1 MENFRRLMR
10 GWLGKVLLVLFLTPL
25 ALTGVEY
32 YFSGG
37 QGQYAAKVNGQNI
50 SQTELDQLFN
60 QHRSAY
66 LQMAQGDGSALNDQ
80 IIREQA
86 QDQLIDQQ
94 LLLQHARKL
103 GINFS
108 DAQLAELVRQMP
120 VFRDENG
127 QFSQSRFEQL
137 LKAQNLSVEQLLAS
151 ERQQAVLTY
160 MNNIIS
166 TTVPYSSQ
174 AQQQLLA
181 MLGQERVAHLAE
193 IDLNQFAQNFTATD
207 EQAKAYYEQNQ
218 KKLAVPATLDVSFVV
233 ASAKQLAQQTQV
245 TEEEVQAQY
254 QSYVAANSK
263 DAKREVSHILL
274 TTEQR
279 SAEQAEA
286 LIKEIQDKMK
296 AGGNFDALAKQYS
309 DDSVSK
315 SKGGKIDEY
324 NVGIFGDDFDRA
336 VVSLSKGQISAPVK
350 TQYGYHLIRL
360 DQIEGQIA
368 VKSFD
373 EMKNQMIDLA
383 KKAKVANQFVEAVN
397 KANDDALQ
405 SDSLQPIAE
414 QFKTEIQ
421 TVKGLSQKTAHAMLS
436 QPAVRSKLFSPEI
449 AQGDRNVS
457 TAINLPNDEVLWFKV
472 NQYHAEKVPSFAE
485 AKSQVL
491 QLMKRDEQIKQ
502 AQASIA
508 ETLKKLASQP
518 AQTALEGS
526 SLKFHSIGAV
536 PRNGGVVNKAIEQ
549 AIFSVAEPK
558 AGHWSMNTANVG
570 DKLYVIGVSAVQLN
584 PQFGQLTAEQ
594 TAQIVNNLD
603 RRGDVIMND
612 YLAYLRSTA
621 KIKLS
626 EQNSTASH

>member
-279 SAEQAEA
+279 SAEQAEK
-286 LIKEIQDKMK
+286 LIKEIQEKIK
-296 AGGNFDALAKQYS
+296 AGGDFDALAKQYS

-315 SKGGKIDEY
+315 GKGGKVDAY

-336 VVSLSKGQISAPVK
+336 VVSLGKGQISNPVK

-360 DQIEGQIA
+360 DNITGNVA

-373 EMKNQMIDLA
+373 EVKSQMIDLA
-383 KKAKVANQFVEAVN
+383 KKAKVHNQFVETVN
-397 KANDDALQ
+397 KANDDAIQ

-414 QFKTEIQ
+414 QFKTQIQ
-421 TVKGLSQKTAHAMLS
+421 TAKAFSQNTAHSLLN

-457 TAINLPNDEVLWFKV
+457 TAINLPNEDVIWFKV
-472 NQYHAEKVPSFAE
+472 NQYHAEKVPSFEE

-491 QLMKRDEQIKQ
+491 QLMKRDEQVKQ

-508 ETLKKLASQP
+508 ESLKKFASQP

-526 SLKFHSIGAV
+526 SLKFQNLGAV
-536 PRNGGVVNKAIEQ
+536 PRNGGMLAKPIEQ

-570 DKLYVIGVSAVQLN
+570 DKLYVVGVSAVQMN
-584 PQFGQLTAEQ
+584 PQFSKLTAEQ
-594 TAQIVNNLD
+594 TTQIVNNID
-603 RRGDVIMND
+603 RRGESVMND

>member
-37 QGQYAAKVNGQNI
+37 QGQYAAKVNGQTI
-50 SQTELDQLFN
+50 SQQEMDQLIN

-66 LQMAQGDGSALNDQ
+66 LQLAQGDASALNEQ
-80 IIREQA
+80 VIRERA
-86 QDQLIDQQ
+86 QNQLIEQQ
-94 LLLQHARKL
+94 LLLQQAKKL
-103 GINFS
+103 GVYFS
-108 DAQLAELVRQMP
+108 DEQLAELVRQMP
-120 VFRDENG
+120 MFKDENG

-137 LKAQNLSVEQLLAS
+137 LKSQNMSVEQLLAS
-151 ERQQAVLTY
+151 QRQQAVLNF
-160 MNNIIS
+160 MNDVIIN
-166 TTVPYSSQ
+166 TVPYSNH

-181 MLGQERVAHLAE
+181 MLGQERVSHIAE
-193 IDLNQFAQNFTATD
+193 IDLNQFAKDFKVTD
-207 EQAKAYYEQNQ
+207 AQAKAYYEQNQ
-218 KKLAVPATLDVSFVV
+218 KKLALPATVDVSFVV
-233 ASAKQLAQQTQV
+233 ASAQQLAQHIQV
-245 TEEEVQAQY
+245 TEDEIKTQY
-254 QSYVAANSK
+254 QNYVAQNSK

-279 SAEQAEA
+279 SAEQAEK
-286 LIKEIQDKMK
+286 LIKEIQDKIK
-296 AGGNFDALAKQYS
+296 AGGDFDALAKQYS

-315 SKGGKIDEY
+315 GKGGKVDAY

-336 VVSLSKGQISAPVK
+336 VVSLAKGQISNPVK

-360 DQIEGQIA
+360 DNIEGQIA

-373 EMKNQMIDLA
+373 EVKNQMIDLA
-383 KKAKVANQFVEAVN
+383 KKAKVHNQFVESVN
-397 KANDDALQ
+397 KANDDAIQ

-414 QFKTEIQ
+414 QFKTQIQ
-421 TVKGLSQKTAHAMLS
+421 TVKALSQKTAHNVLNQAV
-436 QPAVRSKLFSPEI
+436 VRSKLFSAEI

-457 TAINLPNDEVLWFKV
+457 TAINLPNEDVLWFKV
-472 NQYHAEKVPSFAE
+472 NQYHAEKIPSFEE

-502 AQASIA
+502 AQASIVDS
-508 ETLKKLASQP
+508 LKKFASQP
-518 AQTALEGS
+518 AQTALENSG
-526 SLKFHSIGAV
+526 LKFQNLGAV
-536 PRNGGVVNKAIEQ
+536 PRNGGMIAKPIEQ
-549 AIFSVAEPK
+549 AIFAVAEPK

-584 PQFGQLTAEQ
+584 PQFGKLTAEQ
-594 TAQIVNNLD
+594 TTQIVNNID
-603 RRGDVIMND
+603 RRGETVMND

-621 KIKLS
+621 KVKLS
-626 EQNSTASH
+626 EQSTTASH